1 MILSLEER
9 ITQNDAKTFEVK
21 RSGLTVKTKMKS
33 TVLSLNPSLI
43 RTQIHAATL

>member
-1 MILSLEER
+1 MILSLDER
-9 ITQNDAKTFEVK
+9 MTQEGAKTFEVK

-33 TVLSLNPSLI
+33 SVFSLSPSLT